1 MRVTM
6 MERRHIGFARLGWL
20 LLAPGSLVSVL
31 ASAAEPAR
39 PRGPVPAVAAQAPVV
54 SAATATPPAGRR
66 PLDLRAPD
74 VRRLLPAEQWRY
86 PLPTDEDSVTVESR
100 RNAPPPD
107 PEKREVPG
115 GVVAPFWAL
124 RHPTQAWRIF
134 VPDPNAKAAAP
145 PDPVP
150 KRQP

>member
-1 MRVTM
+1 MT
-6 MERRHIGFARLGWL
+6 ERRRYAVARLGWL
-20 LLAPGSLVSVL
+20 LLAPGSPWL
-31 ASAAEPAR
+31 ASAWAADAPRPPVASSAAPSVTTPA
-39 PRGPVPAVAAQAPVV
+39 AAPV
-54 SAATATPPAGRR
+54 ARR

-86 PLPTDEDSVTVESR
+86 PLPGDDDSVTIESR

-107 PEKREVPG
+107 PEKSEVPG
-115 GVVAPFWAL
+115 GIVAPFWAL
-124 RHPTQAWRIF
+124 RHPTKAWRIF

>member
-1 MRVTM
+1 MART
-6 MERRHIGFARLGWL
+6 ERWRHAVARLGRL
-20 LLAPGSLVSVL
+20 LLASGSLTSVF
-31 ASAAEPAR
+31 AFSAEPTR
-39 PRGPVPAVAAQAPVV
+39 PRELAP
-54 SAATATPPAGRR
+54 AATPAPAGRR

-86 PLPTDEDSVTVESR
+86 PLPGEDDSVTVEAR

-115 GVVAPFWAL
+115 GIIAPFWAL
-124 RHPTQAWRIF
+124 RHPSKAWRIF

-150 KRQP
+150 TLKSIQKQ

>member
-1 MRVTM
+1 MRVAMT
-6 MERRHIGFARLGWL
+6 ERRRFVWARLSWL
-20 LLAPGSLVSVL
+20 LLAPGSLMPAFAL
-31 ASAAEPAR
+31 AAEPTR
-39 PRGPVPAVAAQAPVV
+39 LRQPSPVV
-54 SAATATPPAGRR
+54 LGPAAAAAPATATRPTARR

-100 RNAPPPD
+100 RSAPPPD

-115 GVVAPFWAL
+115 GVIAPFWAL
-124 RHPTQAWRIF
+124 RHPTKAWRIF
-134 VPDPNAKAAAP
+134 VPDPNARAAAP